1 MLQIMGKIALVF
13 DLTSF
18 QSVELYWLREKGKFW
33 KKKKGSEDDFIAS
46 NKVNNERFI
55 KYLGHIMQV
64 EGRENNC
71 IVLFW
76 QFYDL
81 DDSLSPLSCTQNVKL
96 LYRISLRSG
105 SLIYQLSNR
114 IFILIPVRG
123 RGNMLSESMCAFYS
137 CCIHYKITL

>member
-18 QSVELYWLREKGKFW
+18 QSVELYWLRGKREILE
-33 KKKKGSEDDFIAS
+33 KKKGSEDDFIAS

-71 IVLFW
+71 IVLF
-76 QFYDL
+76 
-81 DDSLSPLSCTQNVKL
+81 
-96 LYRISLRSG
+96 
-105 SLIYQLSNR
+105 
-114 IFILIPVRG
+114 
-123 RGNMLSESMCAFYS
+123 
-137 CCIHYKITL
+137 

>member
-1 MLQIMGKIALVF
+1 MGKIALVF

-33 KKKKGSEDDFIAS
+33 KKKGSEDDFIAS

-55 KYLGHIMQV
+55 KFLGHIMQV

-114 IFILIPVRG
+114 ILYIDSRQ
-123 RGNMLSESMCAFYS
+123 R
-137 CCIHYKITL
+137 

>member
-1 MLQIMGKIALVF
+1 MRWSLIYLFSKCRIILAAWKRKIL
-13 DLTSF
+13 
-18 QSVELYWLREKGKFW
+18 
-33 KKKKGSEDDFIAS
+33 KKEKGSEDDFIAS

-55 KYLGHIMQV
+55 KFLGHIMQV

-71 IVLFW
+71 IFLFW

>member
-13 DLTSF
+13 DLPLF
-18 QSVELYWLREKGKFW
+18 KVQNYIGCVKKGNFE

-71 IVLFW
+71 IVLF
-76 QFYDL
+76 
-81 DDSLSPLSCTQNVKL
+81 
-96 LYRISLRSG
+96 
-105 SLIYQLSNR
+105 
-114 IFILIPVRG
+114 
-123 RGNMLSESMCAFYS
+123 
-137 CCIHYKITL
+137 

>member
-1 MLQIMGKIALVF
+1 MRWSLIYLFSKCRIILAA
-13 DLTSF
+13 
-18 QSVELYWLREKGKFW
+18 WKREIL

-55 KYLGHIMQV
+55 KFLGHIMQV

-76 QFYDL
+76 RFYDL